1 MHPLWNDLSTTQKSV
16 CMLLQNPYDVD
27 IRVRR
32 KAEALVAAGYS
43 VDVLALRPYHL
54 KSKTYNL
61 NGVVVHT
68 FPLGK
73 KRGRQW
79 RYLFE
84 YSTFFFWIF
93 FKLPVLMNNKAYAVI
108 DVNTLPDFLVFVAAY
123 ARWKGAKILL
133 DMHEITPEFLMS
145 KFTVGVNHWQVRLA
159 RFLEKASFKYA
170 DHVITINEP
179 IQQLLASR
187 GLPLSKSTV
196 IMNSADQSMFA
207 SGSHSSFAAGGGSK
221 SADFVFMYH
230 GTLTHIYGLDI
241 ALEAFAMAHD
251 KMTAAEFWI
260 IGDGPEK
267 SQLEIYSRKLG
278 VESHVRFIGPMLPTD
293 IAGWLARCDAGVL
306 STRQDVF
313 LDYSFSNK
321 LSEYI
326 IMGKAVVASR
336 LKTIRHYFSEE
347 SLAYF
352 EPNNPADLAKQ
363 MVLLYKDQELRTRLA
378 DKAKREY
385 APINWEVMKQRYLE
399 LMEDLTSTSPDA

>member
-1 MHPLWNDLSTTQKSV
+1 MKSV
-16 CMLLQNPYDVD
+16 CILLQNTYDVD

-43 VDVLALRPYHL
+43 VDVLALRPPHL
-54 KSKTYNL
+54 KSKTYSL

-68 FPLGK
+68 FSLGK
-73 KRGRQW
+73 KRGSRW
-79 RYLFE
+79 RYYFE
-84 YSTFFFWIF
+84 YLTFFFWIF
-93 FKLPVLMNNKAYAVI
+93 IKLPVLTNTKAYAVI
-108 DVNTLPDFLVFVAAY
+108 DVNTLPDFLVFATAY
-123 ARWKGAKILL
+123 ARWKGAKILF

-145 KFTVGVNHWQVRLA
+145 KFKVGVNHWQVRLA
-159 RFLEKASFKYA
+159 RFLEKASFMYA

-187 GLPLSKSTV
+187 GLLLSKSTV
-196 IMNSADQSMFA
+196 IMNSADQSIFA
-207 SGSHSSFAAGGGSK
+207 SASNFSVAAGRGAI
-221 SADFVFMYH
+221 SAEFVFMYH

-241 ALEAFAMAHD
+241 ALEAFAMAHHE
-251 KMTAAEFWI
+251 MPTAEFWI

-267 SQLEIYSRKLG
+267 SSLERLSKKLG
-278 VESHVRFIGPMLPTD
+278 LGSHVSFIGPMLPTE
-293 IAGWLARCDAGVL
+293 IPGWLARCDVGVL

-313 LDYSFSNK
+313 LDFSFSNK

-326 IMGKAVVASR
+326 IMGKAVIASR
-336 LKTIRHYFSEE
+336 LKTVRHYFSEE
-347 SLAYF
+347 SIAYF
-352 EPNNPADLAKQ
+352 EPNSPADLAKQ
-363 MVLLYKDQELRTRLA
+363 MVFLYKDQELRARLA